1 MRRTIGRIEF
11 MVADSDSRLVFNR
24 RQFLA
29 TGAAAAALIP
39 FGAGH
44 LSAQEPFP
52 NNTIELL
59 VHAGAGG
66 GTDLTAH
73 GLIAGSRSELGWRM
87 ALVRKTGAGGAVSHD
102 YAKRRPADG
111 HTVIVLTSSQISI
124 IARGKSPLG
133 LDDLAGVARGTVD
146 PIYLMVGANSPFKT
160 GKDVLEAGKSKP
172 LSVGLVSIGGGDHI
186 TTFLLAKKAGMQSM
200 QAVPIASGGEVAI
213 NLVSGNVATGMVG
226 ISEAEAQ
233 IRAGVVRPVIN
244 FGENRS
250 PELPDVPTARELGID
265 LVRPTLRG
273 FAVLKT
279 TPADRLTMLREG
291 FLKAMATESYQ
302 NYLKA
307 SGVPLD
313 SVASGLVFEESIRR
327 EHDEAKVALTEL
339 GLL

>member
-1 MRRTIGRIEF
+1 MSGKFDKMPSISRRH
-11 MVADSDSRLVFNR
+11 
-24 RQFLA
+24 FLA
-29 TGAAAAALIP
+29 VGAAAATLP
-39 FGAGH
+39 LVNG
-44 LSAQEPFP
+44 SAIGQSFP
-52 NNTIELL
+52 SDTIELL

-73 GLIAGSRSELGWRM
+73 ALIAGSRSELGWRM

-124 IARGKSPLG
+124 IARGKSPLTI
-133 LDDLAGVARGTVD
+133 DDVVGVARGTVD
-146 PIYLMVGANSPFKT
+146 PIYMMVGSNSPYKS
-160 GKDVLEAGKSKP
+160 GQDVINAGKAKP

-186 TTFLLAKKAGMQSM
+186 TTFLMARKAGMQMM

-213 NLVSGNVATGMVG
+213 NLVGGNIDTGMVG

-233 IRAGVVRPVIN
+233 IRSGVVRPLIN
-244 FGENRS
+244 FSEKRS

-273 FAVLKT
+273 FVVLKA
-279 TPADRLTMLREG
+279 TPADRLKVLRDG
-291 FLKAMATESYQ
+291 FMKSMATESYQ
-302 NYLKA
+302 TYLKT

-313 SVASGLVFEESIRR
+313 SVATGDVFEQSIRR
-327 EHDEAKVALTEL
+327 EHDEARQALTEL